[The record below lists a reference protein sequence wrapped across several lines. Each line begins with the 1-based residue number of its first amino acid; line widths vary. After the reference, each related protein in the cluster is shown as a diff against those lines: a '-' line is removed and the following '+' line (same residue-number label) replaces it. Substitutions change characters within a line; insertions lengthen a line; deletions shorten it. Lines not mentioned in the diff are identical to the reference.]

1 MGFWGFGE
9 RSGFFFMRIFLVQFL
24 SFDYIIEDSNNFMGK
39 GASITTLRTGYDP
52 AKIRQRFEML
62 KREGRLE
69 EARQLL
75 KQLSGPALYSNFLER
90 SNNKALL
97 REMEGN

>member
-1 MGFWGFGE
+1 
-9 RSGFFFMRIFLVQFL
+9 
-24 SFDYIIEDSNNFMGK
+24 MGK
-39 GASITTLRTGYDP
+39 GTSITTLRTGYDP

-75 KQLSGPALYSNFLER
+75 K
-90 SNNKALL
+90 
-97 REMEGN
+97 